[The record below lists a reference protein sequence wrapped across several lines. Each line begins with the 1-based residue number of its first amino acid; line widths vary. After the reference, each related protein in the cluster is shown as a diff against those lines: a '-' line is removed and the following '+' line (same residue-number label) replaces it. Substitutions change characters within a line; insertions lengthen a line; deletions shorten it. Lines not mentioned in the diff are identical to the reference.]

1 MQMESTR
8 FGTIDVEEDAVLSFP
23 DGLIGLPGSRYAL
36 LAHTEASPFWWLH
49 SVDHADIAV
58 PVTKPWLFFHDY
70 EVKVSDDDARKLQL
84 DEPAGAEILCVVRA
98 AEELED
104 FTVNLVAPIVLN
116 AAARLG
122 RQVIN
127 EIAGYD
133 VRQPLF
139 AEVDLTGVEAHEPA
153 VPVAARAV

>member
-98 AEELED
+98 AEELVRE
-104 FTVNLVAPIVLN
+104 VVEQRVAVRRVSVRVAVRRTRL
-116 AAARLG
+116 AAKHH
-122 RQVIN
+122 
-127 EIAGYD
+127 D
-133 VRQPLF
+133 QP
-139 AEVDLTGVEAHEPA
+139 GHPA
-153 VPVAARAV
+153 VRAFVQ